1 MITQKY
7 EHIKKYVDTRRELKA
22 MNCVGKSDVSM
33 AHSSKILLERAFK
46 CDIEYHR
53 SRISEAKRQWATRI
67 TPDGRKVLHPC
78 WQMFEIEIIEPNK
91 QPENESKNL

>member
-1 MITQKY
+1 MIHQKY
-7 EHIKKYVDTRRELKA
+7 HYIKKHLETKRKIKA
-22 MNCVGKSDVSM
+22 AGKSDVSLT
-33 AHSSKILLERAFK
+33 HSAKVLLNKAFI
-46 CDIEYHR
+46 CDINYHR

>member
-1 MITQKY
+1 MINQKY
-7 EHIKKYVDTRRELKA
+7 ENIKKYVVVKRELKA
-22 MNCVGKSDVSM
+22 MNAVGKTDVSM
-33 AHSSKILLERAFK
+33 SHSSKVLLERAFK

-78 WQMFEIEIIEPNK
+78 WSLFEIVIVEPEK
-91 QPENESKNL
+91 QTENENL